1 MSPLTRAAAAADA
14 RIHHGAPFFMAPTP
28 LAERVARGDS
38 VTRHHRYDAADIA
51 DFAHRAGDHNP
62 VHVDQAAGA
71 ASRFGKRIAS
81 AEHTISLM
89 LGLAA
94 SWLAERGTAIG
105 LGCSFR
111 FTAGVREGDTLEL
124 KWIVTQTYFKE
135 SLRGLI
141 VLFAGEATNQ
151 DGLVAMKGTLE
162 MLLQE

>member
-1 MSPLTRAAAAADA
+1 
-14 RIHHGAPFFMAPTP
+14 MAPTP

-38 VTRHHRYDAADIA
+38 VSRHHRYDAADIA
-51 DFAHRAGDHNP
+51 DFAHRSGDRNP
-62 VHVDQAAGA
+62 VHHDAGAGA

-81 AEHTISLM
+81 GEHTIALM

-111 FTAGVREGDTLEL
+111 FTAAVREGDTLEL
-124 KWIVTQTYFKE
+124 RWVVADTYFKE

-141 VLFAGEATNQ
+141 VMFNGEATNQ
-151 DGLVAMKGTLE
+151 DGLVAMRGTLE

>member
-1 MSPLTRAAAAADA
+1 MTLP
-14 RIHHGAPFFMAPTP
+14 P
-28 LAERVARGDS
+28 LAQRVARGDS
-38 VTRHHRYDAADIA
+38 VSRHHRYDAVDIA

-62 VHVDQAAGA
+62 VHLDDSVGA
-71 ASRFGKRIAS
+71 ESRFGKRIAS

-111 FTAGVREGDTLEL
+111 FTAAVREGDTLEL
-124 KWIVTQTYFKE
+124 VWCVTDTYFKT
-135 SLRGLI
+135 SLGGVI
-141 VLFAGEATNQ
+141 VCFEGTATNQ
-151 DGLVAMKGTLE
+151 DGLVAMRATLE

>member
-1 MSPLTRAAAAADA
+1 MTQP
-14 RIHHGAPFFMAPTP
+14 P
-28 LAERVARGDS
+28 LAQRVARGDS

-62 VHVDQAAGA
+62 VHIDQTAGA
-71 ASRFGKRIAS
+71 TSRFGKRIAA

-111 FTAGVREGDTLEL
+111 FTAAVREGDTLEL
-124 KWIVTQTYFKE
+124 TWRITDTYFKG
-135 SLRGLI
+135 SLGGVI
-141 VLFAGEATNQ
+141 VCFEGTATNQ
-151 DGLVAMKGTLE
+151 DGLVAMTGKLE